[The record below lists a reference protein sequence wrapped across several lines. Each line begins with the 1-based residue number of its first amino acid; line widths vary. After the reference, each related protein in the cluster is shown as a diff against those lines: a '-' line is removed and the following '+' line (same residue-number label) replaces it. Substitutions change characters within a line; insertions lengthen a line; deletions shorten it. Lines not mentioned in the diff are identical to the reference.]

1 MKVLMILL
9 SSLLLGTSTGNAQA
23 QMDHSHM
30 PLEVPEDV
38 QVPALDL
45 RLRSDVMSGY
55 NLHLETRHFVLEPPP
70 AQMNMRQMMSASR
83 DPRSGVLS
91 GHAHLY
97 VNGRKIQR
105 LYAADVH
112 LPASLFKT
120 GVNQITVT
128 LNNHGHMDL
137 VHQGRQILAS
147 LFVDPAAT
155 PAIVHRFA
163 AQPPG
168 D

>member
-1 MKVLMILL
+1 MKLARIAIFVLLC
-9 SSLLLGTSTGNAQA
+9 SPAWA

-30 PLEVPEDV
+30 PLEVPDDV
-38 QVPALDL
+38 PAPALDL
-45 RLRSDVMSGY
+45 QLTADVMSGY
-55 NLHLETRHFVLEPPP
+55 NLHLNTRNFVLEPPP
-70 AQMNMRQMMSASR
+70 QQMNMRQMMSASR
-83 DPRSGVLS
+83 DAQSGVLS

-112 LPASLFKT
+112 LPGHLFDD

-137 VHQGRQILAS
+137 VQDDQQILAS
-147 LFVDPAAT
+147 LFVDPSAS
-155 PAIVHRFA
+155 PAVVHRFA
-163 AQPPG
+163 SHPPS